1 MLQQIFLFK
10 VFVNGFAIPCMG
22 FEKKAHAMNAISL
35 LLMPEVVKGKLGK
48 NWHTEGKQPAHLGI
62 LH

>member
-1 MLQQIFLFK
+1 
-10 VFVNGFAIPCMG
+10 MG
-22 FEKKAHAMNAISL
+22 LGGGEKKGTTKKAHAMNMISL

-48 NWHTEGKQPAHLGI
+48 NWQAEGKQPAHLGI

>member
-10 VFVNGFAIPCMG
+10 GFVNGFAIPCMDL
-22 FEKKAHAMNAISL
+22 EKKHMLSL

-48 NWHTEGKQPAHLGI
+48 NWHTEGKQSAHLGI